1 MQSFNFKKMV
11 LVAIVLVCIAAV
23 IDYGRRHINT
33 VDVKN
38 IFAGIA
44 QNLDGINH
52 VTLQQGDKKLELKKN
67 DNGSWALSNKNNYPA
82 NNAMVQKLLI
92 TMSDAKM
99 IEAKTNNPALYT
111 DVDIDEPSVKNKAM
125 LVQLNADKKEWS
137 YIFGKMIY
145 LPRTYQ
151 YFVRP
156 TNDTQSWAVT
166 IATPIALDTP
176 LWIDR
181 TFLSIREDDIQS
193 VIFYPTTHAVE
204 VERVADGQH
213 FQWVRGKISAPNVSA
228 DSIASSAA
236 MLLSGNFLQDVGLD
250 KTIEKLTPLFMVTTK
265 DGLVITAANAGDIK
279 KWRLS
284 VVAKDNAAPA
294 ALARAALMQPIVDG
308 LIVTVDQGVAPFLGM
323 ATQ

>member
-1 MQSFNFKKMV
+1 MV